1 MATYDLRPLH
11 VGEILDR
18 TFGLYRAH
26 FATLV
31 GIAAVCQGPA
41 AVMSLYVVF
50 GGGLYQHP
58 LIWVVAALVSFFGYL
73 LAAGATLRVISEAYL
88 GHEPELGS
96 ALGYAARRMWPL
108 FIAGAT
114 SGLAIGLAT
123 LLLLVPGIIVA
134 CGYCVVSQVVVL
146 EKPKRANDAL
156 GRSWE
161 LTKGSRDKAF
171 AIGLVVY
178 LVTNVPAIAI
188 IWLARSSPDLANV
201 VGQLATLVLRPI
213 MACAFTLFYYDLR
226 VRKEAFDLE
235 LLGQHLGLE
244 ATPS

>member
-1 MATYDLRPLH
+1 
-11 VGEILDR
+11 
-18 TFGLYRAH
+18 
-26 FATLV
+26 
-31 GIAAVCQGPA
+31 
-41 AVMSLYVVF
+41 
-50 GGGLYQHP
+50 
-58 LIWVVAALVSFFGYL
+58 
-73 LAAGATLRVISEAYL
+73 
-88 GHEPELGS
+88 
-96 ALGYAARRMWPL
+96 
-108 FIAGAT
+108 
-114 SGLAIGLAT
+114 
-123 LLLLVPGIIVA
+123 
-134 CGYCVVSQVVVL
+134 VVL

>member
-26 FATLV
+26 FAILV

-41 AVMSLYVVF
+41 AVLSLYVVF
-50 GGGLYQHP
+50 GGGLYAHP
-58 LIWVVAALVSFFGYL
+58 LLWIVAVVISFFGYL

-108 FIAGAT
+108 FVAGTT

-123 LLLLVPGIIVA
+123 LLFLVPGIIVG
-134 CGYCVVSQVVVL
+134 CGYSVVSQIVVL
-146 EKPKRANDAL
+146 EQPKRPNDAL

-161 LTKGSRDKAF
+161 LTKGSKNKAF

-178 LVTNVPAIAI
+178 LITSVPALAI
-188 IWLARSSPDLANV
+188 IWLARSTPEMANV
-201 VGQLATLVLRPI
+201 LGQLATLVLRPI
-213 MACAFTLFYYDLR
+213 MACALTLFYYDLR

-235 LLGQHLGLE
+235 LLGQGLGLE

>member
-18 TFGLYRAH
+18 TFGLYRSH

-41 AVMSLYVVF
+41 AVISLYVVF
-50 GGGLYQHP
+50 AGGLYEHP
-58 LIWVVAALVSFFGYL
+58 VMWLVAAAISFFGYL

-88 GHEPELGS
+88 GREPELGS
-96 ALGYAARRMWPL
+96 ALAYAARRMWPL
-108 FIAGAT
+108 AVAGLT
-114 SGLAIGLAT
+114 SGLAIGLAM
-123 LLLLVPGIIVA
+123 LLLIVPGIIVA
-134 CGYCVVSQVVVL
+134 CGYSVVSQVVVL
-146 EKPKRANDAL
+146 EQPARPNDAL
-156 GRSWE
+156 GRSWA

-178 LVTNVPAIAI
+178 LITNVPALAI
-188 IWLARSSPDLANV
+188 IWLARSSPEMANV
-201 VGQLATLVLRPI
+201 LGALATLVLRPI
-213 MACAFTLFYYDLR
+213 MACALTLFYYDLR

-244 ATPS
+244 ATHS